1 MIFYIDPYTQMMT
14 KRKIIAGDVGG
25 SHLTAALF
33 EEQDG
38 VFSLIDQQRI
48 AVDST
53 LSKSSILSKWS
64 TVFTDYFNLGEHVFL
79 ALAMPAPFDYSN
91 GICLIQDQNKFQS
104 LYQVNLKE
112 EISKST
118 GIATSDIKFVN
129 DAQAFLSGEA
139 FFGLGRGMDKILG
152 ITLGSGLGSAIKI
165 GDKVT
170 DADLWNSE
178 FKDSIAEDYLGTEW
192 FIKFARHQ
200 WNLHLNGVKGILEP
214 EHIEKRNYIF
224 NHFAKNLSD
233 FIALQ
238 YHRIKM
244 DQVIIGG
251 NISLAHHLFLDKTL
265 FHLKNQNISIPIAI
279 SEFGEKSALFGAAS
293 TFLDRNDLV
302 GL

>member
-1 MIFYIDPYTQMMT
+1 MMT

-38 VFSLIDQQRI
+38 LFSLIDQQRI
-48 AVDST
+48 SVDST
-53 LSKSSILSKWS
+53 QSKSYILTKWS
-64 TVFTDYFNLGEHVFL
+64 AVFSDYFSEGEQISLG
-79 ALAMPAPFDYSN
+79 LAMPAPFDYTN

-104 LYQVNLKE
+104 LYKVNLKE
-112 EISKST
+112 EISKVVGS
-118 GIATSDIKFVN
+118 AVSDIKFVN

-139 FFGLGRGMDKILG
+139 FFGLGRGIDKILG

-165 GDKVT
+165 GNIVS

-178 FKDSIAEDYLGTEW
+178 FKESIAEDYLGTEW
-192 FIKFARHQ
+192 FLKYALNQ
-200 WNLHLNGVKGILEP
+200 WNLPLNGVKAILEP
-214 EHIEKRNYIF
+214 EHKDKRNQIF
-224 NHFAKNLSD
+224 GHFAKNLAD

-238 YHRIKM
+238 YERIQM

-251 NISLAHHLFLDKTL
+251 NISLSSEFFLEQTHYHLR
-265 FHLKNQNISIPIAI
+265 NQNISIPIAI
-279 SEFGEKSALFGAAS
+279 SEFGEKSALYGAAS
-293 TFLDRNDLV
+293 VFLDKNDLV